1 MKTRQFLLVLCYI
14 LCSFGAVSNATN
26 VEGPLWPISGAEYG
40 SGIIGKP
47 QQYIGNE
54 QLLSEL
60 FMSAPEGTV
69 VVSPADGKLSFFS
82 ICCYRSLQYSISFN
96 EPGLTFDEMYELA
109 IKEEEQTGVP
119 AKYYSGS
126 ITLILADGRR
136 LHISGLRGS
145 KIFKTGMTI
154 SAGDTLGTV
163 SYAYKA
169 FEEPHIELSLSTRDG
184 KIDDVMSFL
193 GLEST
198 FVASDYKRPEHFSR
212 SEAEE
217 DLDVLLKSYK
227 ECYPSLDE
235 IVTEEQFSAFKDSS
249 LNLIGDGINYDDLY
263 MIVRSSTSA
272 RLAHDSHISVLDENP
287 LRAKINYYPHLL
299 LEILNGEVFVARAT
313 RELEHLIGKR
323 VAALDGETAED
334 IIDRAGSY
342 LTLYDLENRSY
353 RDMLALTASNF
364 VYNFDYS
371 KPRKSK
377 IEFTDGTSYVDEWS
391 RYSVSYAP
399 VAGENT
405 AYVRNLKRNYF
416 NNYTFERLNDS
427 TAFFSLATFEL
438 NRVELDAIRDSII
451 AISGVPNL
459 IVDLRNNPGG
469 SIEVINELLSYFLTE
484 PSVPL
489 NSYKKVNSNTTYESF
504 KYSNNHSKDEIMFG
518 DYVPMKD
525 KAGYYLFPESL
536 AIIMPDTLV
545 NYPGRLY
552 LLTDETSVS
561 AATDFP
567 AKIVRNHRGVTVGR
581 ETGSAYHFI
590 TAENFVDIILPN
602 SRIQV
607 RIPLIKEVFEDLV
620 TERTPMGRGLMP
632 DYEVP
637 LTYEEIY
644 TSPDDFILNKAL
656 DLIRDGKYLGENPF
670 PIETEPQKHVLEKVW
685 LILGI
690 LAILSI
696 SFAIF
701 LFMKR
706 RKPIN

>member
-1 MKTRQFLLVLCYI
+1 MKIKNSLFVICCV
-14 LCSFGAVSNATN
+14 LCSFDFESNATN
-26 VEGPLWPISGAEYG
+26 VKESLWPICDAEKG

-54 QLLSEL
+54 QLLDEL
-60 FMSAPEGTV
+60 FISAPEGTT

-82 ICCYRSLQYSISFN
+82 ICCYESLQYSISFN
-96 EPGLTFDEMYELA
+96 EPGRTFDEMYELA
-109 IKEEEQTGVP
+109 IKEEEQTVVP

-126 ITLILADGRR
+126 ITLILADGRH
-136 LHISGLRGS
+136 LHISGIRGS
-145 KIFKTGMTI
+145 QVFKTGMTI

-198 FVASDYKRPEHFSR
+198 FVSADYKRPEHFSR

-235 IVTEEQFSAFKDSS
+235 IVTEEQFYAFRDSS
-249 LNLIGDGINYDDLY
+249 LNLIGDGITYDDFY

-287 LRAKINYYPHLL
+287 LRSKINYHPHLL
-299 LEILNGEVFVARAT
+299 LEILNGEVFVARAP
-313 RELEHLIGKR
+313 RELEHLIGKK
-323 VAALDGETAED
+323 VSALDGEPASD
-334 IIDRAGSY
+334 VIDRVGKY
-342 LTLYDLENRSY
+342 MTLYDLENKSY
-353 RDMLALTASNF
+353 RDMVALTASN
-364 VYNFDYS
+364 YIYKFDYS
-371 KPRKSK
+371 KPRTSK
-377 IEFTDGTSYVDEWS
+377 IEFTDGTSYIDEWS
-391 RYSVSYAP
+391 RYSVGYVP

-525 KAGYYLFPESL
+525 KAGYYLFPESP
-536 AIIMPDTLV
+536 AIIMPDSLV

-590 TAENFVDIILPN
+590 TADKFVDIILPN

-620 TERTPMGRGLMP
+620 TERTPAGRGLMP

-637 LTYEEIY
+637 LTYEELY

-656 DLIRDGKYLGENPF
+656 ELIRDGEYLGDNPF
-670 PIETEPQKHVLEKVW
+670 PTEEPLHKPNLKVGW

-696 SFAIF
+696 SFGIL
-701 LFMKR
+701 LFRKR
-706 RKPIN
+706 LLSN

>member
-1 MKTRQFLLVLCYI
+1 MKIKNSLFVICCV
-14 LCSFGAVSNATN
+14 LCSFHFVSNATN
-26 VEGPLWPISGAEYG
+26 VKESIWPISDAEKG

-54 QLLSEL
+54 QLLGEL
-60 FMSAPEGTV
+60 FISAPEGTT

-82 ICCYRSLQYSISFN
+82 ICCYESLQYSISFK
-96 EPGLTFDEMYELA
+96 EPGRTFDEMYELA

-119 AKYYSGS
+119 AKYYSGI
-126 ITLILADGRR
+126 ITLILADGRH

-145 KIFKTGMTI
+145 QVFKTGMTI

-169 FEEPHIELSLSTRDG
+169 FEEPHIKLSLSTRDG

-198 FVASDYKRPEHFSR
+198 FVSADYKRPEHFSR

-235 IVTEEQFSAFKDSS
+235 IVTEEQFYAFRDSS
-249 LNLIGDGINYDDLY
+249 LNLIGDGITYDDFY

-287 LRAKINYYPHLL
+287 LRSKINYHPHLL
-299 LEILNGEVFVARAT
+299 LEILNGEVFVARAP
-313 RELEHLIGKR
+313 RELEHLIGKK
-323 VAALDGETAED
+323 VSVLDGEPAPD
-334 IIDRAGSY
+334 VIDRVGKY
-342 LTLYDLENRSY
+342 MTLYDLENKSY
-353 RDMLALTASNF
+353 RDMVALTASN
-364 VYNFDYS
+364 YIYKFDYS
-371 KPRKSK
+371 KPRTSK
-377 IEFTDGTSYVDEWS
+377 IEFTDGTSYIDEWS
-391 RYSVSYAP
+391 RYSVGYVP

-416 NNYTFERLNDS
+416 NNYKFERLNDS
-427 TAFFSLATFEL
+427 TAFFSLATFNL
-438 NRVELDAIRDSII
+438 SRVELDAIRDSIT
-451 AISGVPNL
+451 AISGIPNL

-469 SIEVINELLSYFLTE
+469 SIDVINEMLSYFLTE
-484 PSVPL
+484 PSVSL
-489 NSYKKVNSNTTYESF
+489 NSYKKVNSNATYESF
-504 KYSNNHSKDEIMFG
+504 KYSNNHTKDEILFG
-518 DYVPMKD
+518 DYVPIKD
-525 KAGYYLFPESL
+525 KAGYYLLPESP
-536 AIIMPDTLV
+536 AIIMPDSLV

-590 TAENFVDIILPN
+590 TADKFVDIILPN

-620 TERTPMGRGLMP
+620 TERTPAGRGLMP

-656 DLIRDGKYLGENPF
+656 ELIRDDEYLGDNPF
-670 PIETEPQKHVLEKVW
+670 PTEEPLHKPNFKMGW

-696 SFAIF
+696 SFGIL
-701 LFMKR
+701 LFKKR
-706 RKPIN
+706 RLSN